1 MLGIGTFWEAEE
13 SRLGRGEEKPLS
25 LEGSKGM
32 CRAEF
37 LEDGGF

>member
-1 MLGIGTFWEAEE
+1 MLGVGTSWEAEE
-13 SRLGRGEEKPLS
+13 SGLGRAEENPLS
-25 LEGSKGM
+25 LRDSKGM